1 MQKISVTMLR
11 KIISEEIE
19 SIIDKDRPEEVEAL
33 EDAWAGGDNLEHDIS
48 HPEVAGAEG
57 NTSSVEILSIVDD
70 SGVYRM
76 SENSLR
82 SVLRNIIL
90 KS

>member
-11 KIISEEIE
+11 RIISEEIE

-33 EDAWAGGDNLEHDIS
+33 EDAWAGGDNLEHDVS
-48 HPEVAGAEG
+48 HPEAGGAEQSV
-57 NTSSVEILSIVDD
+57 SSVEILSIVDD
-70 SGVYRM
+70 TGVYRV
-76 SENSLR
+76 SENELR
-82 SVLRNIIL
+82 SILRNVIL